1 MLKRDSV
8 PAALIAVRDV
18 HNAQSKEQTP
28 TTSFQLPHV
37 VAGEPPT
44 LAVERALPP
53 APILLPAHADDV
65 TLGEGELVL
74 VGLLEGEA
82 RLDQHTPT
90 ALGHVLGE
98 RKHQTDGADE
108 LEGKKYIYGKIQT
121 LIFRE
126 RLLCMRH

>member
-1 MLKRDSV
+1 MRLGPCCSDSCQGC
-8 PAALIAVRDV
+8 ARRTT
-18 HNAQSKEQTP
+18 SEEQTP
-28 TTSFQLPHV
+28 TASFQLPHV

-74 VGLLEGEA
+74 IGLLEDEA

-98 RKHQTDGADE
+98 RKRQTDAE
-108 LEGKKYIYGKIQT
+108 QMNSKEKNIYMEKYRR
-121 LIFRE
+121 LFSE
-126 RLLCMRH
+126 RGCSA

>member
-1 MLKRDSV
+1 MDVKARLGPCCSDSCQGC
-8 PAALIAVRDV
+8 ARRAT
-18 HNAQSKEQTP
+18 SKEKTP

-82 RLDQHTPT
+82 CLDQHTPT
-90 ALGHVLGE
+90 ALRHVLGE

-108 LEGKKYIYGKIQT
+108 LEGKKIYMGKYRR
-121 LIFRE
+121 LFSE
-126 RLLCMRH
+126 RG

>member
-1 MLKRDSV
+1 MDVKARLGPCCSDSCQGC
-8 PAALIAVRDV
+8 ARRTT
-18 HNAQSKEQTP
+18 SKEQTP

-98 RKHQTDGADE
+98 RKHQTDRADE
-108 LEGKKYIYGKIQT
+108 LEGIYMYVCVYIS
-121 LIFRE
+121 
-126 RLLCMRH
+126 MWW